1 MLRLMRIA
9 IVSDIHGN
17 RTALEAVA
25 ADVRSLSPDLILH
38 GGDLA
43 DGGPDPSGVVDRIR
57 EFGWP
62 GVLGNTDEAHT
73 RPQSLEEFAR
83 QSAAPPS
90 LWPAIR
96 EMTVWTRERLGD
108 DRVAWMSSLPLVH
121 RGEGFSLVHASPA
134 DPWRTAADAA
144 FEVLGA
150 PVVVHGHTH
159 RSFIRDA
166 GRFVLVNAGSVSL
179 SYDGDPRA
187 SYVLI
192 DRGKPSIR
200 RVVYDVEREIAA
212 LSVCGMPHAGW
223 MIRTLRTAAAQMP

>member
-1 MLRLMRIA
+1 MRIA

-43 DGGPDPSGVVDRIR
+43 DGGPDPAGVVDRIR
-57 EFGWP
+57 EFGWR

-73 RPQSLEEFAR
+73 RPQSLEEFAA
-83 QSAAPPS
+83 QSGAPAS
-90 LWPAIR
+90 LWAAIR
-96 EMTVWTRERLGD
+96 EMAAWTRERLND
-108 DRVAWMSSLPLVH
+108 DRIAWMSTLPLVH
-121 RGEGFSLVHASPA
+121 RDEDFALVHASPA
-134 DPWRTAADAA
+134 DPWRTAVDGA
-144 FEVLGA
+144 FAVLGA
-150 PVVVHGHTH
+150 PVVVHGHIH
-159 RSFIRDA
+159 RSFIRHS
-166 GRFVLVNAGSVSL
+166 GGFVLVNAGSVSL

-212 LSVCGMPHAGW
+212 LSVCGMPHAEW
-223 MIRTLRTAAAQMP
+223 MIRTLRAAAPQMP